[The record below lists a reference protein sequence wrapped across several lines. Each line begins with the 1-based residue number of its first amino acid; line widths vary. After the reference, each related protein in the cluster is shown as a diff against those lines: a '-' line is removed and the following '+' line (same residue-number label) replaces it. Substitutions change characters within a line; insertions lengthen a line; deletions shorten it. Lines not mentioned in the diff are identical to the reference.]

1 MFVFTNYAAR
11 ASILKAIYPPVHTLY
26 SYSLTH
32 IYVSQSYFEIIKKI
46 LNRKQFPFQ
55 CVTIAYSGNIYENLS
70 NIFNSL
76 LDINPCTC
84 TTME

>member
-1 MFVFTNYAAR
+1 M
-11 ASILKAIYPPVHTLY
+11 
-26 SYSLTH
+26 
-32 IYVSQSYFEIIKKI
+32 YVSQSYFEIIKKI